1 MRKLLLM
8 FIFVISV
15 SVIYSQESSKKWYEN
30 PPLQSHNLKSI
41 VQTYIKNGE
50 DNYFVDKSEG
60 MAYIRCYEDSCY
72 LLIMYG
78 NGTIDEMNGFNL
90 TFLEKDLKEGKCR
103 IKFSDSRQKESQLV
117 DKPFIALD
125 SYYYNIIKENK
136 YLRGTFPL
144 AVTFTYENKE
154 YQFHL
159 TCNVVEQKLYR
170 R

>member
-1 MRKLLLM
+1 MRKLLLV
-8 FIFVISV
+8 FVFVMGFSA
-15 SVIYSQESSKKWYEN
+15 IYSQESSKKWYEN
-30 PPLQSHNLKSI
+30 RPLQSHNLKSI

-50 DNYFVDKSEG
+50 DNYYVDKSAG

-78 NGTIDEMNGFNL
+78 NGTIDEMNGFSVS
-90 TFLEKDLKEGKCR
+90 FLEKDLSEGKCK

-117 DKPFIALD
+117 DEPFIALD
-125 SYYYNIIKENK
+125 SYYYDIIKENK
-136 YLRGTFPL
+136 HLRGTFPL
-144 AVTFTYENKE
+144 AITFTYQSKE

>member
-1 MRKLLLM
+1 M
-8 FIFVISV
+8 FVFVISV
-15 SVIYSQESSKKWYEN
+15 SAIYSQESSKKWYEN

-50 DNYFVDKSEG
+50 DNYYVDKSEG

-72 LLIMYG
+72 LLVMYG
-78 NGTIDEMNGFNL
+78 TADEMNGFNV
-90 TFLEKDLKEGKCR
+90 TFLEKDLREGKCK
-103 IKFSDSRQKESQLV
+103 IKFSDDRYKEAELV
-117 DKPFIALD
+117 EEPFIALD
-125 SYYYNIIKENK
+125 TYYYDIIKESK
-136 YLRGTFPL
+136 HLRGTFPL
-144 AVTFTYENKE
+144 AVTFTYQGKE